1 MKPTLG
7 KNIAQYRRQ
16 MNMTQDTLAEKMGVS
31 PQAVSKWENDQT
43 CPDISLLPALANLF
57 GISVDQLLSNESA
70 PAVTILPKE
79 ESMDISKRILRILV
93 DDGDG
98 DKVRVNLP
106 LPLIEAALEMGM
118 AMPDM
123 TGKDALKNVDLKK
136 ILQLVHQGVVGD
148 LVEVESSDGTT
159 VRIFVE

>member
-1 MKPTLG
+1 MKTTLG

-16 MNMTQDTLAEKMGVS
+16 MNMTQDVLAEKMGVS

-43 CPDISLLPALANLF
+43 CPDISLLPTLANLF

-79 ESMDISKRILRILV
+79 ESIDISKRILRIIV
-93 DDGDG
+93 DDGG
-98 DKVRVNLP
+98 DKIKVNLP

-148 LVEVESSDGTT
+148 LVEVESSEGTT
-159 VRIFVE
+159 IRIFVE

>member
-1 MKPTLG
+1 MKTTLG

-16 MNMTQDTLAEKMGVS
+16 MNMTQDVLAEKMGVS

-43 CPDISLLPALANLF
+43 CPDISLLPALATLF
-57 GISVDQLLSNESA
+57 GITVDQLLSNEST

-79 ESMDISKRILRILV
+79 ESIDISKRILRIIV
-93 DDGDG
+93 DDGG
-98 DKVRVNLP
+98 DKIRVNLP

-148 LVEVESSDGTT
+148 LVEVESSEGTT
-159 VRIFVE
+159 IRIFVE

>member
-1 MKPTLG
+1 MESTLG
-7 KNIAQYRRQ
+7 KRIAAYRKQ
-16 MNMTQDTLAEKMGVS
+16 MGLTQDQLAEKLGLTA
-31 PQAVSKWENDQT
+31 QAVSKWENDQT
-43 CPDISLLPALANLF
+43 CPDISLLPPLATLF

-70 PAVTILPKE
+70 PLVTILPKE
-79 ESMDISKRILRILV
+79 ESMDISKRILRIVV
-93 DDGDG
+93 DADG
-98 DKVRVNLP
+98 DKVKVNLP
-106 LPLIEAALEMGM
+106 LPLLEAALEMGM

-148 LVEVESSDGTT
+148 LVDVESTDGTK

>member
-1 MKPTLG
+1 MKTTLG

-43 CPDISLLPALANLF
+43 CPDISLLPALATLF
-57 GISVDQLLSNESA
+57 GITVDQLLSNEST

-79 ESMDISKRILRILV
+79 ESIDISKRILRIIVV
-93 DDGDG
+93 DGG
-98 DKVRVNLP
+98 DKIKVNLP

-123 TGKDALKNVDLKK
+123 TGKYALKNVDLKK

>member
-1 MKPTLG
+1 MKTTLG

-16 MNMTQDTLAEKMGVS
+16 MNMTQDVLAEKMGVS

-43 CPDISLLPALANLF
+43 CPDISLLPALATLF
-57 GISVDQLLSNESA
+57 GITVDQLLSNEST

-79 ESMDISKRILRILV
+79 ESIDISKRILRIIV
-93 DDGDG
+93 DDGG
-98 DKVRVNLP
+98 DKIRVNLP

-148 LVEVESSDGTT
+148 LVEIESSEGTT
-159 VRIFVE
+159 IRIFVE

>member
-1 MKPTLG
+1 MKTTLG

-43 CPDISLLPALANLF
+43 CPDISLLPTLANLF

-70 PAVTILPKE
+70 PVVTILPRE
-79 ESMDISKRILRILV
+79 ESMDISKRILRIVV
-93 DDGDG
+93 DADR
-98 DKVRVNLP
+98 DKVKVNLP